1 LQAQFPTFQKQNKL
15 GWERQTQKS
24 QIEIG
29 KGGASNANFAKKKK
43 KKVLPLAYKLAVP
56 ATGTTE
62 DSPPAQLCQADE
74 VVGNAAAVVLLLL
87 PPAAAAI
94 IFPRLPM
101 SLASPTIAV
110 GV

>member
-24 QIEIG
+24 QIEIS

-43 KKVLPLAYKLAVP
+43 VLPLSYKLAVP

-74 VVGNAAAVVLLLL
+74 FVGNAAVVVLLLL